1 MSIKQ
6 RPRRTADGVPTLI
19 PPLAVPRLTV
29 VVCTY
34 DRHDVLPDA
43 LVSLLAQDATP
54 GFLEIIVIDNSPDQ
68 KAATRFAARY
78 SNEPRICYLLEP
90 APGLSNARNVGTAQA
105 KAALVAFVDD
115 DAIVAPN
122 WAREIVRAFE
132 LYGDRAGVVGG
143 RVIPRWLKPKPAW
156 LSDSLLSYLSII
168 DWGGDTR
175 ELKATEWLAGC
186 NIAFRK
192 SMLVAVGGFSRALG
206 RIGSG
211 LSLLSN
217 DEIEVMEKIQAE
229 GRVSVYAPD
238 ATVQH
243 VIDPARLTRAW
254 FRRRA
259 AWQAV
264 SDFIK
269 DGEKASARASAAE
282 KRLRLSLVPGARRA
296 PVGLYTATDDAHE
309 FEQDVAL
316 TYDLVISVLSGG
328 AENDV
333 GHPWIQAK
341 ATAWARALL
350 HRQPRLGRFLHKRRR
365 AVS

>member
-1 MSIKQ
+1 
-6 RPRRTADGVPTLI
+6 
-19 PPLAVPRLTV
+19 
-29 VVCTY
+29 
-34 DRHDVLPDA
+34 
-43 LVSLLAQDATP
+43 
-54 GFLEIIVIDNSPDQ
+54 
-68 KAATRFAARY
+68 
-78 SNEPRICYLLEP
+78 
-90 APGLSNARNVGTAQA
+90 
-105 KAALVAFVDD
+105 VAFVDD

-132 LYGDRAGVVGG
+132 LYGERAGVVGG
-143 RVIPRWLKPKPAW
+143 RIIPRWLKPKPVW
-156 LSDSLLSYLSII
+156 LSDGLLGYLSII
-168 DWGGDTR
+168 DWGGDVR

-186 NIAFRK
+186 NVAFRK
-192 SMLVAVGGFSRALG
+192 SVLISVGGFSRALG

-217 DEIEVMEKIQAE
+217 DEIEVMEKIHAA
-229 GRVSVYAPD
+229 GRVSIYAPD

-243 VIDPARLTRAW
+243 VIDPERLTRAW

-269 DGEKASARASAAE
+269 DGEKASAHASAAAE
-282 KRLRLSLVPGARRA
+282 HLHRVLRPGARRA
-296 PVGLYTATDDAHE
+296 PLGFYTATDDVHE

-328 AENDV
+328 VENDV
-333 GHPWIQAK
+333 GRPSIQAK
-341 ATAWARALL
+341 AIAWVRALL
-350 HRQPRLGRFLHKRRR
+350 QRQPRVRRFLHKLRQ